1 MSTFKLEDN
10 AAVARFSATEA
21 AAAFGVS
28 CFASSCLTWIQ
39 VSGLLE
45 VHAAAV
51 VLLASLTA
59 FLLTLVIESRQSAR
73 GRLPQWALIVFLG
86 SAGGFL
92 LGLILTGLIGLGS
105 GAGLFTRPRLT
116 CFLVWCGTLLVVRC
130 GLLWTRDS
138 RRRFDVDVTPAIG
151 EIDRV
156 FGRGPSQ
163 LRTST
168 AGVAARPRRKRSFV
182 HGEPDGLVDL
192 DLHQLERFDWSV
204 VVAAQEQR
212 HLEIIVRRA
221 SDIVVSLILIF
232 ATLPLMAI
240 ITLLIKVDSPGP
252 VLYRQERVGIGGCNF
267 TILKFRSMTVD
278 AECGG
283 PVWAARR
290 DSRVTRLGRIIRFA
304 RIDELP
310 QLFNVIK
317 GEMSLV
323 GPRPE
328 RPHFV
333 ERLSEQIPLYGERS
347 LVRPGVTGWAQVNYP
362 YGASVEDARNKL
374 RYDLFYVKHRSL
386 SLDWRI
392 LIATVRVVLF
402 GIGAR

>member
-1 MSTFKLEDN
+1 VSTFKLEDN
-10 AAVARFSATEA
+10 AAVSRFSAAEA

-28 CFASSCLTWIQ
+28 CFASSCLTWVQ

-45 VHAAAV
+45 VHVAMV
-51 VLLASLTA
+51 MLVASLTA
-59 FLLTLVIESRQSAR
+59 LLLTLVVESRRSVR
-73 GRLPQWALIVFLG
+73 GRSAQRALIVFLG

-92 LGLILTGLIGLGS
+92 LGLLLIGLIGLGS
-105 GAGLFTRPRLT
+105 GADLFTLPRLT
-116 CFLVWCGTLLVVRC
+116 CFLVWSGTLLCVRC

-138 RRRFDVDVTPAIG
+138 GQDFGDVAPTSG
-151 EIDRV
+151 EIDRLL
-156 FGRGPSQ
+156 GRGAVRFRNATIKVFAPS
-163 LRTST
+163 
-168 AGVAARPRRKRSFV
+168 RSKLSIAD
-182 HGEPDGLVDL
+182 GEPGGLIDL
-192 DLHQLERFDWSV
+192 ELHQSTRFDWRMA
-204 VVAAQEQR
+204 VAAQEQR
-212 HLEIIVRRA
+212 RIDVMVRRT
-221 SDIVVSLILIF
+221 SDIVVSLMLVL

-240 ITLLIKVDSPGP
+240 TALLIKVDSPGP
-252 VLYRQERVGIGGCNF
+252 VLYRQERVGIGGRSF
-267 TILKFRSMTVD
+267 TILKFRSMAVD
-278 AECGG
+278 AERGE

-290 DSRVTRLGRIIRFA
+290 DNRVTRFGRIIRFA

-310 QLFNVIK
+310 QLFNVLR

-333 ERLSEQIPLYGERS
+333 ARLSEKIPLYDERS

-386 SLDWRI
+386 LLDWKI
-392 LIATVRVVLF
+392 LVATVRVVLF